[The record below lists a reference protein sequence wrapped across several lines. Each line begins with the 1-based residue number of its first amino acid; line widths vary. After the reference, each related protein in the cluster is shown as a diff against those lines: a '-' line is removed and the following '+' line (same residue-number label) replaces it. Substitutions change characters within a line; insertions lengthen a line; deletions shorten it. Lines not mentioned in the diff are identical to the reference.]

1 MKRGVISGELVVQGK
16 LRPVSLQGE
25 KKKRGERME
34 GWQKW
39 FAGGWSGVVLG
50 LKKALFQF

>member
-1 MKRGVISGELVVQGK
+1 MKRSVISGEPVLQGK

-25 KKKRGERME
+25 KKRGKRKE
-34 GWQKW
+34 GRQKW
-39 FAGGWSGVVLG
+39 LVGGLGG